1 MADALTRRAGSA
13 AVEILRAGW
22 ERLGTLLSALGLV
35 LMTAGAS
42 GQTLSG
48 AADEVKA
55 AYLYRFTGYIEWPD
69 AAFATADA
77 PLVIGVS
84 GADAVY
90 AELSRVLV
98 GRSARGRTVVAR
110 KIAPGDALDGVQVLF
125 VGDISL
131 ARSAWAQR
139 LRDRPLLLVTDGPQ
153 GLDAGGALNFVLIE
167 DRLRFEASLRAI
179 DRAGLKASSRLLALA
194 QRVVGP

>member
-1 MADALTRRAGSA
+1 MADALTQLVGSA
-13 AVEILRAGW
+13 TPGFIRAGW
-22 ERLGTLLSALGLV
+22 SRVCALLSALGLV
-35 LMTAGAS
+35 LVAAGAS
-42 GQTLSG
+42 AQALSG
-48 AADEVKA
+48 GADEVKA

-69 AAFATADA
+69 AAFAGAEA

-90 AELSRVLV
+90 AELTRVLV
-98 GRSARGRTVVAR
+98 GRSVHGRAVVAR
-110 KIAPGDALDGVQVLF
+110 RIAPGDPLDGVQVLY
-125 VGDISL
+125 VGDVGL
-131 ARSAWAQR
+131 ARSPWAQR

-167 DRLRFEASLRAI
+167 DRLRFEASMRAI
-179 DRAGLKASSRLLALA
+179 ERAGLKASSRLLALA